1 MSIKSLESLALRT
14 AIAISPIAT
23 GCSSEMALDGYQVA
37 FGDVDSFAAD
47 ISRRA
52 YEVGANSNPD
62 VDTVE
67 GVGSADSSDVA
78 GFVAVSEPVVC
89 ETFEHVS
96 AKSACDFDVLKSD
109 IDAVK
114 DFEYLLTLMESQLST
129 TFSVVAPIITSTDG
143 ELGKKIVFEDGDDK
157 IEIHTTISAD
167 GKTFNFIDLYYGG
180 KWDKISWSMKSEKV
194 HSFSVERE
202 DSCPKG
208 VGHMI
213 KELASGK
220 VESSQWLAYPS
231 ALCEAGMVSDVC
243 AGTGS
248 QKQSQCVDSG
258 FANGKLPFVSTMQ
271 EHQDVSALGNVN
283 IALKKYVVMMKK
295 FGLEVYP

>member
-1 MSIKSLESLALRT
+1 MSIKSLESLALRA
-14 AIAISPIAT
+14 AIAISPIAA
-23 GCSSEMALDGYQVA
+23 GCSSEIAPEGYQVA
-37 FGDVDSFAAD
+37 FADVDSFAAD

-52 YEVGANSNPD
+52 YEVSADSYSD
-62 VDTVE
+62 VDAVE
-67 GVGSADSSDVA
+67 DVGSSDSSDVD
-78 GFVAVSEPVVC
+78 VYEPVVC

-129 TFSVVAPIITSTDG
+129 TFSGVAPIITPTDG
-143 ELGKKIVFEDGDDK
+143 ELGKKIVFENGDDK
-157 IEIHTTISAD
+157 VEIHTTISAD
-167 GKTFNFIDLYYGG
+167 GKTFNFVDLYYGG

-194 HSFSVERE
+194 HSLSVERE
-202 DSCPKG
+202 DSCPKV

-220 VESSQWLAYPS
+220 IESSQWLAYPS
-231 ALCEAGMVSDVC
+231 AFCEAGMVSSVC
-243 AGTGS
+243 ADTGS
-248 QKQSQCVDSG
+248 KKQSQCVDTG
-258 FANGKLPFVSTMQ
+258 FVNGKIPFVSTVQ